1 MQIDTEEFDCF
12 QIDSWGRNEQELLLA
27 DVSGESWFD
36 DEKSLR
42 KRNIFDVL
50 GTSDEWQGK
59 VVLERVVGLHKQ
71 EIVRILHWPINLIL
85 HECEDQQI
93 HLLAAT
99 CKEFSKNICGRSE
112 VRARTNILRLFYDEK
127 CLIKFVDVFGL
138 FNFACQLKDWLN
150 HKSLQ
155 NWSTKELQVVYNSQ
169 LQKMKT
175 QKYHGQSI
183 SFDCLLPAVQCMW
196 TSLGFSAFKLFFDN
210 CVAKPGSNK
219 KILWHYKKAWKDI
232 CVLSTMNASSM
243 LAGKSPQT
251 AFLFQGSHELTD
263 KLKYEVS
270 GVWPN
275 ILVLIDAPSAAL
287 GWPAH
292 KVPQCLCTFGFSG
305 EPALL
310 KWKDSWAKTA
320 MFGEPD
326 VLWRLER
333 GKITSL
339 SSAAEVP
346 AVEVPAVEVPAVE
359 VPAVEVPAVYKA
371 RSKGKRKDKGK
382 GKGKD
387 KCQDKGKD
395 KCQDEDNM
403 NDFFQQLFALGEKHP
418 EMLSAM
424 KKSFQESN
432 GTVLDT
438 QWGTFSDT
446 RFKDLQ
452 YETQC
457 KKRKL

>member
-196 TSLGFSAFKLFFDN
+196 TSLGFSAFKLFFDE
-210 CVAKPGSNK
+210 CVAKPGTNK
-219 KILWHYKKAWKDI
+219 KILWHYKMAWKHI
-232 CVLSTMNASSM
+232 CVLSKINASLM
-243 LAGKSPQT
+243 LDEKSPQT
-251 AFLFQGSHELTD
+251 ACLFDGSHEFTD
-263 KLKYEVS
+263 KLKYEIS
-270 GVWPN
+270 GVWPT
-275 ILVLIDAPSAAL
+275 ILVLIHAPSAAL
-287 GWPAH
+287 GLPAD
-292 KVPQCLCTFGFSG
+292 KLPECRCTFGFAG
-305 EPALL
+305 EPSLL
-310 KWKDSWAKTA
+310 QWT
-320 MFGEPD
+320 
-326 VLWRLER
+326 
-333 GKITSL
+333 
-339 SSAAEVP
+339 
-346 AVEVPAVEVPAVE
+346 VEVPAVEVPAVE
-359 VPAVEVPAVYKA
+359 VPAVEVPAVYNGTGK
-371 RSKGKRKDKGK
+371 RKGKRKGKDKWQDKGK
-382 GKGKD
+382 D
-387 KCQDKGKD
+387 MSQDKGKD
-395 KCQDEDNM
+395 KWQAEDNM
-403 NDFFQQLFALGEKHP
+403 NDFFRQLFALGEKHP

-424 KKSFQESN
+424 KKSFEESN
-432 GTVLDT
+432 GTVLHT
-438 QWGTFSDT
+438 QWGTFSAT
-446 RFKDLQ
+446 RFQDS
-452 YETQC
+452 QC
-457 KKRKL
+457 KKHKV